1 MQGLGKAD
9 NRDSV
14 GRALLAAGLVAFA
27 LSCGKTDAQQVVA
40 QGGAGA
46 SVDGAPGA
54 GTTGI
59 VLSEAPPFSIP
70 AAPTATSLVPCD
82 STSRP
87 EPRGFLADGRAV
99 VIQRLSD
106 QGSELGDLVRAWD
119 TTTDELETLI
129 AIRSNANIRVSDD
142 GTRIFENFSLASKD
156 EPAFRVHVVE
166 DGVVSSSE
174 PMAMALSAVSGDGRF
189 VLDENLRRFTLAG
202 EPDFDFSASLPAA
215 SSRLPWD
222 HVAMSTKGDA
232 IATQG
237 YSAEAEQLMTFVVY
251 EDGRLIELAGAPNL
265 DGCCSGDRLACG
277 SECAAFSHDGRYLL
291 NVRRG
296 AELRVWD
303 LSTEG
308 LVVRLDEPSLRS
320 AAFAPGS
327 NRLLIETEVGVTEQN
342 IDGSEQ
348 SAWSLDGGY
357 PFVVGQ
363 SAVLGVQAGDLVV
376 VSREQTLG
384 RWRQPRPTWEASA
397 VAVTDEAAFAFAAD
411 DEFDGG
417 FWMMVAR
424 YVPDHAGPTAT
435 LRAEESQSEWN
446 GEILLSPD
454 EQRVAVVFPDSIRI
468 LDATTLE
475 PIASLPTGA
484 GAIAWS
490 PDGRYLAATP
500 DLHYRDLGRPA
511 YVPTKTL
518 TFWSSTSGKLE
529 ASFATPTYAQS
540 VAFSAD
546 GTKVVGSGRELQVTT
561 PEPGAS
567 GSEPTFTRF
576 SPGGDPI
583 SFSLNVLT
591 GETSL
596 NDFGA
601 LIGWTREL
609 IATERGVF
617 RISTGEQV
625 SAFEA
630 WQAPELPKRVM
641 FSSNASVGLAAYEH
655 GWTPS
660 KLFGVLDTREL
671 ASAPPGGWTMN
682 LALSRDGRRVAA
694 GSSIYCA
701 SLP

>member
-1 MQGLGKAD
+1 V
-9 NRDSV
+9 S
-14 GRALLAAGLVAFA
+14 
-27 LSCGKTDAQQVVA
+27 
-40 QGGAGA
+40 
-46 SVDGAPGA
+46 
-54 GTTGI
+54 
-59 VLSEAPPFSIP
+59 
-70 AAPTATSLVPCD
+70 
-82 STSRP
+82 
-87 EPRGFLADGRAV
+87 
-99 VIQRLSD
+99 QRLSD

-119 TTTDELETLI
+119 PATDELETLI
-129 AIRSNANIRVSDD
+129 AIKPQADIWLSDD
-142 GTRIFENFSLASKD
+142 GTRLFETFAPGD
-156 EPAFRVHVVE
+156 EPAFRVHSVE

-189 VLDENLRRFTLAG
+189 VLDENLRRFTPAG
-202 EPDFDFSASLPAA
+202 EPDFDFSASLPEA
-215 SSRLPWD
+215 SSRLPTG
-222 HVAMSTKGDA
+222 HVAMSSKGDA
-232 IATQG
+232 IATQS
-237 YSAEAEQLMTFVVY
+237 YSAEAQQPLTFVVY
-251 EDGRLIELAGAPNL
+251 EDGRLIELAEAPNL
-265 DGCCSGDRLACG
+265 DGCCYDDRLACG
-277 SECAAFSHDGRYLL
+277 SHCGAAFSDDGRYLL
-291 NVRRG
+291 SVRGG
-296 AELRVWD
+296 AQLRVWD
-303 LSTEG
+303 LSTEA

-327 NRLLIETEVGVTEQN
+327 NRLLIATEGGVTEQN
-342 IDGSEQ
+342 IEGSEQ
-348 SAWSLDGGY
+348 SAWSLDGRI

-376 VSREQTLG
+376 ASREQTLG

-397 VAVTDEAAFAFAAD
+397 VAVTDEAAFVFAAD
-411 DEFDGG
+411 GELADVLELADVFR
-417 FWMMVAR
+417 MMVAR

-435 LRAEESQSEWN
+435 LRAEETQSEWN

-500 DLHYRDLGRPA
+500 DLHYRDPGRPA

-546 GTKVVGSGRELQVTT
+546 GTKVVGSGRELQMTT
-561 PEPGAS
+561 PEPGSA

-609 IATERGVF
+609 VATERGVF
-617 RISTGEQV
+617 RVSTGEQV

-630 WQAPELPKRVM
+630 WQAPELPERVV
-641 FSSNASVGLAAYEH
+641 FSSNASVGLAAYEFPL
-655 GWTPS
+655 TPS
-660 KLFGVLDTREL
+660 KLFGVLGAHEL
-671 ASAPPGGWTMN
+671 ASAPQGGSRIG